1 MRFNNLS
8 VSYRRTKIVCT
19 IGPGTSSPSIMMQLL
34 RAGMDVARINFS
46 HGSPKE
52 HIGYIKALRQ
62 AAKKANLPL
71 AIMQDLPGPKNRT
84 GKLKSGTANLEA
96 NADFVLTT
104 QQILGDKHKVS
115 VGLPEL
121 PSLVKPG
128 DTIFLDDGAIE
139 LKVMSAGNTE
149 VSCKIKT
156 GGILAE
162 DKGVNIPGITW
173 DSSTITQEDWEHLR
187 FGLKY
192 DVDLVALSFIR
203 EADDI
208 LKVRSF
214 IKKKKT
220 SAALIAKIERREAL
234 NNLDEI
240 LEVADGAMVA
250 RGDLGVE
257 IPIQRVPIVQ
267 KEIIQK
273 CNRLG
278 KPVIVA
284 TQMLESMVHSLRPTR
299 AEVTDVANA
308 IFDGADALMLSEET
322 AIGNYPIESLSMMAQ
337 IALEAEAAIPYEDLL
352 TSKGRDLEPQTDDA
366 ISYAACHAAHQLC
379 AAAIIA
385 FTSSGSTA
393 RRVAKYRPGVP
404 ILAITP
410 STTTQRQLAISW
422 GVRAFQIPEPSKIST
437 LFTRGARVAKKEG
450 FALEDDLVVITG
462 GVPIG
467 ISGSTNLLKVERV
480 Q

>member
-1 MRFNNLS
+1 MRFNTPS
-8 VSYRRTKIVCT
+8 APYRRTKIVCT
-19 IGPGTSSPSIMMQLL
+19 IGPHTSSASVISELL
-34 RAGMDVARINFS
+34 STGMDVARINFS
-46 HGSPKE
+46 HGTRKE
-52 HIGYIKALRQ
+52 HIGQIKTLRQ

-84 GKLKSGTANLEA
+84 GKLKTGTVELKP
-96 NADFVLTT
+96 DTDIILTT
-104 QQILGDKHKVS
+104 RQILGDEHRVS

-121 PSLVKPG
+121 PSLIKPG
-128 DTIFLDDGAIE
+128 NTIFLNDGAIE
-139 LKVMSAGNTE
+139 LKVTSARNTE
-149 VSCKIKT
+149 VTCKVIT
-156 GGILAE
+156 GGRLGE
-162 DKGVNIPGITW
+162 DKGVNIPGISW
-173 DSSTITQEDWEHLR
+173 DSSTITEEDWEHLL

-192 DVDLVALSFIR
+192 NVDLIALSFIR
-203 EADDI
+203 EANDVV
-208 LKVRSF
+208 KVRNF

-220 SAALIAKIERREAL
+220 FPALIAKIERREAL
-234 NNLDEI
+234 DNLDEI
-240 LEVADGAMVA
+240 LEVADGVMVA

-257 IPIQRVPIVQ
+257 IPIQRVPLVQ
-267 KEIIQK
+267 KEIIRK

-284 TQMLESMVHSLRPTR
+284 TQMLESMVHSIRPTR

-337 IALEAEAAIPYEDLL
+337 IALEAEAAIEYEELL
-352 TSKGRDLEPQTDDA
+352 ASKGRDLEPQTDDA

-410 STTTQRQLAISW
+410 NSMTQRQLSISW
-422 GVRAFQIPEPSKIST
+422 GVRAFQIPEPSKMST
-437 LFTRGARVAKKEG
+437 LFTRGARVAKRAG
-450 FALEDDLVVITG
+450 FAIEDDLVVITG